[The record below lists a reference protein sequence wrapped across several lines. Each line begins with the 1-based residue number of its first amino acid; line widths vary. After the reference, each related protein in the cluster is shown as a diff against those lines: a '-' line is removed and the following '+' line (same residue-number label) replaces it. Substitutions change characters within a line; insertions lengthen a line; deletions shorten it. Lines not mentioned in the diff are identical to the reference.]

1 MLDWREKISANF
13 DIQLKS
19 DKHLRLENID
29 VIVKRSENAE
39 SVIYST

>member
-19 DKHLRLENID
+19 DKRLRLENID